1 MEQQTYTE
9 FLPISR
15 ADMEAR
21 GWEQLDFVVVGGDAY
36 VDHPSFGTAIISRLL
51 EAEGYKVGVLAQP
64 RYTDCEDFKRFGK
77 PKYGFFIGGGNVDS
91 MVSHY
96 SVAKIPRAEDEYS
109 PGGKAGA
116 RPDRSATVYTKLAK
130 QAYPDLPVILGGLE
144 ASLRRFAHYD
154 YWLDTVLPSIAEDSG
169 ADLISFGMGEHQTV
183 EIARRLAA
191 GEPVET
197 ITDVNGT
204 CYLTDFDH
212 LPQRYVECAGFKKVA
227 SDKTAYAKACR
238 IQMDNQDVVSGQI
251 IVQKQSE
258 KYLVQNIPAKPL
270 VRWELDKVY
279 ALPYTRRYHP
289 IYEAMGGVPAIR
301 EVQFSIIQNRGCFG
315 GCNFCA
321 IQLHQGR
328 RVTSRSADSIVEEA
342 ERMTHEPDFKG
353 YIHDVGGP
361 TANFRFPSCREQMLR
376 GMCTGGKHCLAPT
389 TCSHMIVDHS
399 DYLKIL
405 RRVREL
411 PGVKKVFIRSGIR
424 FDYLMADPDD
434 TFFKELVEYHVSGQL
449 KVAPEHCAPNTLAYM
464 GKPPIETFNKFKDK
478 FYELSKKAGKK
489 QYLVPYLMSSHPGST
504 LSDAVYLAEYLYKNH
519 MRPEQVQD
527 FYPTPGT
534 VSTCMFYTGLD
545 PYTLKPVFV
554 EKTAEELIC
563 EFVVGGAMRSRK
575 SVNVPSVSIN
585 LPSVTE
591 KDRRFIEWA
600 VKNDVDFIAHSFVRS
615 ARDIKAVQDILD
627 AHGSKIKII
636 SKIENRE
643 GLDNIDEIIEASYGI
658 MVARGDLG
666 VELPAEAIPNTQ
678 RRIVEKCI
686 CAKRPVIIATQ
697 MLYSMVK
704 SPRPTRAEVSDVA
717 SAIYERVDA
726 VMLSDETAMGDF
738 PVESVETM
746 ARIAREIERDET
758 HFKPMIDM
766 DMVSVNHEITAQLAR
781 SAVRA
786 STNLPIKYV
795 VLDTKTGRT
804 GRYLAA
810 FRGQKTVMAVCYQLH
825 AQRILALSYGVVPI
839 LRNQELKDRYHFLI
853 DALEVIEQHQKLD
866 GQDLLAIV
874 GGSFGPDGGASYVE
888 IANVLNIRRRNEEI
902 VAAQKS

>member
-1 MEQQTYTE
+1 MDNTSPQIYTE

-169 ADLISFGMGEHQTV
+169 ADIISFGMGEHQTV

-191 GEPVET
+191 GEPVES

-227 SDKTAYAKACR
+227 ADKTAYAKACR

-270 VRWELDKVY
+270 VRGELDKVY

-289 IYEAMGGVPAIR
+289 IYESMGGVPAIR

-504 LSDAVYLAEYLYKNH
+504 LKDAVYLAEYLYKNH

-554 EKTAEELIC
+554 EKTPEGKALQRALLQYYEPRNAEKVVKALQLTHREDLIPLL
-563 EFVVGGAMRSRK
+563 
-575 SVNVPSVSIN
+575 VPAAG
-585 LPSVTE
+585 
-591 KDRRFIEWA
+591 RR
-600 VKNDVDFIAHSFVRS
+600 
-615 ARDIKAVQDILD
+615 AVQ
-627 AHGSKIKII
+627 
-636 SKIENRE
+636 RT
-643 GLDNIDEIIEASYGI
+643 
-658 MVARGDLG
+658 ARR
-666 VELPAEAIPNTQ
+666 AESAEVTIHNDGTYTVHSSQ
-678 RRIVEKCI
+678 KGRSTGKN
-686 CAKRPVIIATQ
+686 
-697 MLYSMVK
+697 
-704 SPRPTRAEVSDVA
+704 TRAAAPAGRQPSPGA
-717 SAIYERVDA
+717 RFAPNSAP
-726 VMLSDETAMGDF
+726 G
-738 PVESVETM
+738 
-746 ARIAREIERDET
+746 
-758 HFKPMIDM
+758 HKPK
-766 DMVSVNHEITAQLAR
+766 NNQQKENATW
-781 SAVRA
+781 
-786 STNLPIKYV
+786 
-795 VLDTKTGRT
+795 KTG
-804 GRYLAA
+804 
-810 FRGQKTVMAVCYQLH
+810 K
-825 AQRILALSYGVVPI
+825 
-839 LRNQELKDRYHFLI
+839 K
-853 DALEVIEQHQKLD
+853 K
-866 GQDLLAIV
+866 
-874 GGSFGPDGGASYVE
+874 
-888 IANVLNIRRRNEEI
+888 
-902 VAAQKS
+902 K

>member
-1 MEQQTYTE
+1 MENSSQIYTE
-9 FLPISR
+9 FLPICR

-109 PGGKAGA
+109 PGGKGGA
-116 RPDRSATVYTKLAK
+116 RPDRSATVYTRLAK

-169 ADLISFGMGEHQTV
+169 ADIISFGMGEHQTV
-183 EIARRLAA
+183 AIARRLAA
-191 GEPVET
+191 GEPVSS
-197 ITDVNGT
+197 ITDVDGT

-212 LPQRYVECAGFKKVA
+212 LPEKYVECAGFKKVA

-270 VRWELDKVY
+270 VRWELDRVY

-328 RVTSRSADSIVEEA
+328 RVTSRSADSIVAEA

-353 YIHDVGGP
+353 YIHDIGGP

-376 GMCTGGKHCLAPT
+376 GMCNGGKHCLAPT

-411 PGVKKVFIRSGIR
+411 PGVKKVFVRSGLR
-424 FDYLMADPDD
+424 YDYVLADHNKA
-434 TFFKELVEYHVSGQL
+434 FVKELCQYHVSGQL
-449 KVAPEHCAPNTLAYM
+449 KVAPEHVVKHVTDLM
-464 GKPPIETFNKFKDK
+464 GKADVHAFLKFKDW
-478 FYELSKKAGKK
+478 FDEANRELGKK
-489 QYLVPYLMSSHPGST
+489 QYLVPYFMSSHPGCT
-504 LSDAVYLAEYLYKNH
+504 LKDAVALAEFLRDMH
-519 MRPEQVQD
+519 MQPEQVQD
-527 FYPTPGT
+527 FIPTPGSL
-534 VSTCMFYTGLD
+534 STAMYYTGLN
-545 PYTLKPVFV
+545 PLTG
-554 EKTAEELIC
+554 EK
-563 EFVVGGAMRSRK
+563 V
-575 SVNVPSVSIN
+575 
-585 LPSVTE
+585 
-591 KDRRFIEWA
+591 
-600 VKNDVDFIAHSFVRS
+600 
-615 ARDIKAVQDILD
+615 
-627 AHGSKIKII
+627 
-636 SKIENRE
+636 
-643 GLDNIDEIIEASYGI
+643 Y
-658 MVARGDLG
+658 VARRPEEKQMQRALMQYKNPANYDIVYKALCLAGRRDLIG
-666 VELPAEAIPNTQ
+666 YGPKCLIAPRRHQAGRRPDKAGRHVAPPRRQGRGPA
-678 RRIVEKCI
+678 K
-686 CAKRPVIIATQ
+686 
-697 MLYSMVK
+697 
-704 SPRPTRAEVSDVA
+704 TR
-717 SAIYERVDA
+717 
-726 VMLSDETAMGDF
+726 
-738 PVESVETM
+738 
-746 ARIAREIERDET
+746 
-758 HFKPMIDM
+758 K
-766 DMVSVNHEITAQLAR
+766 
-781 SAVRA
+781 
-786 STNLPIKYV
+786 
-795 VLDTKTGRT
+795 
-804 GRYLAA
+804 
-810 FRGQKTVMAVCYQLH
+810 FR
-825 AQRILALSYGVVPI
+825 
-839 LRNQELKDRYHFLI
+839 
-853 DALEVIEQHQKLD
+853 
-866 GQDLLAIV
+866 
-874 GGSFGPDGGASYVE
+874 
-888 IANVLNIRRRNEEI
+888 
-902 VAAQKS
+902 